1 MSTQETVAL
10 VKHQSRQF
18 SNEELDA
25 MLSVLRAERLGRD
38 PEFLEEMGE
47 RLDGMKAG
55 KAISREQFIE
65 VMPKS

>member
-1 MSTQETVAL
+1 
-10 VKHQSRQF
+10 
-18 SNEELDA
+18 